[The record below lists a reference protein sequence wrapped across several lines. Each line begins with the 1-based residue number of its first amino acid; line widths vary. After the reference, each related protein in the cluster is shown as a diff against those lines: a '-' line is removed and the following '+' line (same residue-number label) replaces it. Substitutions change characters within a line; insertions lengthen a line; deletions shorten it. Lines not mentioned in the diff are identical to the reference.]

1 MCAFFFVDCPQ
12 IAQIYADFQAE
23 GTVAAFTALAVIAFY
38 FLLFTSAK
46 RIGPRFGPRLQDIE
60 ASGPQ

>member
-1 MCAFFFVDCPQ
+1 MCAFFFVDLSTDWQ
-12 IAQIYADFQAE
+12 LYADFQAE

-38 FLLFTSAK
+38 FLLFASAK
-46 RIGPRFGPRLQDIE
+46 KIGPRFGPAPPDIE